1 MGMDGFADV
10 DGIAT
15 HFDRKAD
22 LADQV
27 SGMGADDAAAENAMV
42 GFVEQELGETLVT
55 AIGNGAAESSP
66 GKNRLAV
73 LDSLRLA
80 LVLGETSPC
89 DFRVGIGYRR
99 DLARFQTTVLAGR
112 GFRGT
117 VGFVH
122 RLV

>member
-15 HFDRKAD
+15 HFDREAD
-22 LADQV
+22 LADQL

-42 GFVEQELGETLVT
+42 GFVEQELGETLVA
-55 AIGNGAAESSP
+55 AIGNGAAGSSP

-80 LVLGETSPC
+80 LVLGETAILQSFPVWRAC
-89 DFRVGIGYRR
+89 VVPFSRKRR
-99 DLARFQTTVLAGR
+99 PGCFAQLL
-112 GFRGT
+112 
-117 VGFVH
+117 
-122 RLV
+122 

>member
-1 MGMDGFADV
+1 MGMDGFADG

-15 HFDRKAD
+15 YFDREAD

-27 SGMGADDAAAENAMV
+27 SGTGTDDTAAEHAMV
-42 GFVEQELGETLVT
+42 GLVEQELGETLVA
-55 AIGNGAAESSP
+55 AIGDGAAGSSP

-80 LVLGETSPC
+80 LVLGETRPC
-89 DFRVGIGYRR
+89 DFRVGIGNRR
-99 DLARFQTTVLAGR
+99 DLARFENTVLAGR
-112 GFRGT
+112 GFRRN

-122 RLV
+122 R